1 MYINYKFFLPE
12 LIKNKKYK
20 YKNLMK
26 FNIMYNLICNSNIIC
41 NKFKKQTKQIYLRSP
56 NNNKIALV
64 NVNYKLNYILFK
76 IPINNYSIIK
86 STKILYILKI
96 LYTFFFFETNLFH
109 LTLYNLKIPI
119 QHKIKIL

>member
-96 LYTFFFFETNLFH
+96 LYTFFFFWDEFISPNPL
-109 LTLYNLKIPI
+109 
-119 QHKIKIL
+119 